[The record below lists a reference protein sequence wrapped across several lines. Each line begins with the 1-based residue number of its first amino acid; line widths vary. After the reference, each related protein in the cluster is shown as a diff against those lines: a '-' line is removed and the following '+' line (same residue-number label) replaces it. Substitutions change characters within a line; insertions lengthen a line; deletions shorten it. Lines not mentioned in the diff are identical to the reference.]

1 MATARARTTKPNE
14 TTDEMTEESTV
25 AAASKPEYE
34 GPAVPEVT
42 GKGTFYEDFDN
53 EEFPDAVQPDP
64 GQLVVFRVESSNIVP
79 IENKRTKVLE
89 ETEVVQI
96 EILEGTTCTEKI
108 KVGDEWED
116 TGELVPVG
124 ETRSLW
130 INSFMLRKIW
140 ETWMPEPSEVGALKY
155 KGKVEGRSNE
165 YQKWF
170 GKFDKV
176 KPRQTLAR

>member
-1 MATARARTTKPNE
+1 MATARARTSKPTE
-14 TTDEMTEESTV
+14 TTDETMDEPVNTGT
-25 AAASKPEYE
+25 SKPEYA

-53 EEFPDAVQPDP
+53 EEFPDAVQCDP
-64 GQLVVFRVESSNIVP
+64 GQMVVFRVESSNIVP

-124 ETRSLW
+124 ELRSLW

-140 ETWMPEPSEVGALKY
+140 ETWMPEPAEVGVVKF

-176 KPRQTLAR
+176 KPRQSLAR